1 MDDARFLPAPH
12 RLTLRDFE
20 QMHEAAIFRPEERI
34 ELIDGELF
42 DMAPIGE
49 SHAAVIGALAEA
61 LFIACAGRAIVW
73 PQNPILLNASSLPQP
88 DLAILRRREDFY
100 RTQRPGPADILL
112 IIEVADTSLHFDRTI
127 KLPRYARA
135 GIAEF
140 WLVDLQARLLEAHRR
155 PAPDGYEDITLHQAG
170 ESLALTLLPEII
182 ITLGPIFG

>member
-1 MDDARFLPAPH
+1 MDDARFPPATH
-12 RLTLRDFE
+12 RLTVSDFE
-20 QMHEAAIFRPEERI
+20 QMGEAGILVPEERI
-34 ELIDGELF
+34 ELIDGELY

-49 SHAAVIGALAEA
+49 DHAATVGWLNEV
-61 LFIACAGRAIVW
+61 LVLACAGRAIVA
-73 PQNPILLNASSLPQP
+73 PQNPVLLDPASLPQP
-88 DLAILRRREDFY
+88 DFTILRRRKDFY

-112 IIEVADTSLHFDRTI
+112 LIEVADTSLRFDRTI

-140 WLVDLQARLLEAHRR
+140 WLVDLQARLLEVHRR
-155 PAPDGYEDITLHQAG
+155 PATDGYEDMTLHQAG